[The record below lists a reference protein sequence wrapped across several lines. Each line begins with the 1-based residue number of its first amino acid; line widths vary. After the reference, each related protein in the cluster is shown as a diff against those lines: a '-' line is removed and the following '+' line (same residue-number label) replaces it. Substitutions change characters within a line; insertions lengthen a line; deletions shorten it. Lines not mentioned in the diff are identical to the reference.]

1 MSSKNSPAWDLE
13 QAMTAF
19 QVNPMWYDEYWL
31 RDTNDFTGPQVRRC
45 AKRERHLAIKHAFFD
60 LLATSIRFFR
70 LAKATYPT
78 TNVRFGSEADD
89 DFLHPKPLGD
99 QKTGRRNR
107 VGPSPQSGHPVSHQS
122 NGGHL
127 CVFVSAAW
135 RPTSSIIL
143 LRSQTLGLPRKVLS
157 SSTGL
162 ALPHQPHRCQ
172 ARRRANPRQL

>member
-70 LAKATYPT
+70 LAKATYQRPMSDLGQKRT
-78 TNVRFGSEADD
+78 TY
-89 DFLHPKPLGD
+89 FLHPKPLGD
-99 QKTGRRNR
+99 
-107 VGPSPQSGHPVSHQS
+107 
-122 NGGHL
+122 
-127 CVFVSAAW
+127 
-135 RPTSSIIL
+135 
-143 LRSQTLGLPRKVLS
+143 
-157 SSTGL
+157 
-162 ALPHQPHRCQ
+162 
-172 ARRRANPRQL
+172 

>member
-19 QVNPMWYDEYWL
+19 QVNPIWYDEYWL

-89 DFLHPKPLGD
+89 DFLHPSHLATKKPGAEIGWA
-99 QKTGRRNR
+99 Q
-107 VGPSPQSGHPVSHQS
+107 
-122 NGGHL
+122 
-127 CVFVSAAW
+127 
-135 RPTSSIIL
+135 
-143 LRSQTLGLPRKVLS
+143 VLS
-157 SSTGL
+157 PAILFRIRAMEVTYAFSYPRPGGPPVRSSFC
-162 ALPHQPHRCQ
+162 ALR
-172 ARRRANPRQL
+172 L